1 MYNLIAYTIFLFYFI
16 LLVIIL
22 SGLRADCYEYDN
34 LGMYTIKDEIVGI
47 GEYNGKFFVY
57 VINKKN
63 NQGYAK
69 ECIDFH
75 EAFTIQQRLL
85 KLRRDL

>member
-1 MYNLIAYTIFLFYFI
+1 MYNLIVYTIFLFLFI
-16 LLVIIL
+16 SLVIVFTVQK
-22 SGLRADCYEYDN
+22 AECYEYDN
-34 LGMYTIKDEIVGI
+34 LGMYTVKDEIVGI
-47 GEYNGKFFVY
+47 REYNGKFFIY
-57 VINKKN
+57 VINKEN

-85 KLRRDL
+85 KLRKDL